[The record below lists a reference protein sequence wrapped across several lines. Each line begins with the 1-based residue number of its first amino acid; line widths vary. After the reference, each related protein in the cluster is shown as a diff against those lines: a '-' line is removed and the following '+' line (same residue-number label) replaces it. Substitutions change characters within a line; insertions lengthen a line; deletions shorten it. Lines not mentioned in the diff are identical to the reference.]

1 MFVGSVLIGA
11 MALAAPWTKGPAA
24 KIVATAKAASKA
36 RVATARP
43 SASAQHRRASGQEME
58 R

>member
-24 KIVATAKAASKA
+24 KIASKA

-43 SASAQHRRASGQEME
+43 SVSAQHRRASGQEME